1 MHSPVRRWRL
11 TEWVGHISMDTD
23 WFDHVRVCV
32 DTQLS
37 VRGVHSRCLQEEPSV
52 GGVII
57 IIIWGGGGGD
67 LGVRKRV
74 KCLATCPLILHG
86 KIKNG
91 HCRSNVDAIG
101 IMYCVHTV

>member
-23 WFDHVRVCV
+23 ADDWFGHVRVRI

-52 GGVII
+52 GGTVRVII
-57 IIIWGGGGGD
+57 IIMIQF
-67 LGVRKRV
+67 RE
-74 KCLATCPLILHG
+74 
-86 KIKNG
+86 
-91 HCRSNVDAIG
+91 
-101 IMYCVHTV
+101 